1 MYSSDDKN
9 KLHESKIK
17 EYKYKIINYEDEMN
31 ILIEQLQNEEAQK
44 LKCIE
49 INKEYEI
56 KIKD

>member
-1 MYSSDDKN
+1 MYSNDDKN
-9 KLHESKIK
+9 KLYESKIK